1 MKYLFIVAAYLFG
14 SIPTGYLLV
23 RWTGRKDVRDFGSRS
38 TGATNV
44 LRVGGWK
51 SALPVAV
58 FDVLKGFL
66 PVFLAL
72 RLFDEPRLA
81 AVCGLAAVV
90 GHCYPFAIGFR
101 GGKGVATAL
110 GAFAGDRV
118 VALPGLPRAFPGRR
132 RDDPHRF
139 AGLDPGFPGFPG
151 GVPGRGRTG
160 RCRGRRA
167 RDRGPD
173 RLPAPGQHRPAR
185 QRHGEEARGEGD
197 MKTAVV
203 GGGSWGSAFARYL
216 GSIGHP
222 TRLWIREP
230 DIFREALKTRE
241 NATFLPGFELPG
253 HRRLLGRSPG
263 DGLLRR
269 GRLHRRPV
277 PVLPGRLRPHC
288 PRPATGTRPSSA

>member
-1 MKYLFIVAAYLFG
+1 MKYVFILAAYLFG

-110 GAFAGDRV
+110 GAFLAI
-118 VALPGLPRAFPGRR
+118 AWLPCLACLGLF
-132 RDDPHRF
+132 
-139 AGLDPGFPGFPG
+139 L
-151 GVPGRGRTG
+151 V
-160 RCRGRRA
+160 
-167 RDRGPD
+167 
-173 RLPAPGQHRPAR
+173 
-185 QRHGEEARGEGD
+185 
-197 MKTAVV
+197 VV
-203 GGGSWGSAFARYL
+203 GTTRIVSL
-216 GSIGHP
+216 GSILAALSFPAVFLAAGGQGDVAAVAFAVAV
-222 TRLWIREP
+222 LIV
-230 DIFREALKTRE
+230 FR
-241 NATFLPGFELPG
+241 
-253 HRRLLGRSPG
+253 HRANI
-263 DGLLRR
+263 
-269 GRLHRRPV
+269 GRLVKGTERK
-277 PVLPGRLRPHC
+277 LGEK
-288 PRPATGTRPSSA
+288 AT